1 MNIKPL
7 YDRVVIKRVEEENK
21 TEGGIVIPDTAKEKS
36 VKGTVIAVG
45 KGKLTESGK
54 LVPPAVKKGDMVGK
68 IYNLLAHRIA
78 KKIYETSEIIKE
90 VYVLLLSRIGRSI
103 DKPQVAAAQILLEP
117 RKLIKDVAPS
127 AETIIGEEL
136 QDINRFCLEI
146 AEGKYQIC

>member
-21 TEGGIVIPDTAKEKS
+21 TKGGIVIPDTAKEKS

-103 DKPQVAAAQILLEP
+103 DKPQVAATQILLEP